1 MVGFTYQDY
10 LKYHKYL
17 KKRKKKEKEFTYE
30 EKKKNEEWTESFIRM
45 LKLAYENK
53 ESDMVMEEEEP
64 YILLESLD
72 EREKKE
78 NTQIRK
84 IHDELFRDI
93 LNNKEEFMWFLNSF
107 IKLDI
112 NITKDELEKYNRRFV
127 TEEYKSK
134 FSDVV
139 YKIKN
144 ENIFFL
150 VEHQSSIDYSM
161 PYRMLTYCY
170 EIMRDAI
177 DKTRLKDKN
186 YKLPIV
192 VPILLYTGNRKW
204 RVPEYIHTI
213 HSMSIGI
220 SMRYEI
226 IDAHNYKKE
235 RLLSSNS
242 MIGFTMEAE
251 RSKTEEEFEDALKAM
266 IENKPNE
273 IDTIVSI
280 MKYVYK
286 DRLSD
291 EEIEDIYKKIKNGE
305 VSEIMTTIRTRLAQN
320 DKKILKEGIEQGTLL
335 MAELVAKRML
345 SNGINKETIQKI
357 TELSVE
363 KLEEI
368 EKHLMTKN

>member
-10 LKYHKYL
+10 LRYHKYL
-17 KKRKKKEKEFTYE
+17 KTKEKRKKEFTYE
-30 EKKKNEEWTESFIRM
+30 EKKKNEKWAESFIKM
-45 LKLAYENK
+45 LKLVYENK
-53 ESDMVMEEEEP
+53 ESDMVMEEGEP
-64 YILLESLD
+64 YILLDSLD
-72 EREKKE
+72 EKEKQE
-78 NTQIRK
+78 NIQIRK

-107 IKLDI
+107 IKLDM
-112 NITKDELEKYNRRFV
+112 NITKNDLEKYNRSFV
-127 TEEYKSK
+127 TDEYKSK
-134 FSDVV
+134 YSDVV

-144 ENIFFL
+144 ENIFLL
-150 VEHQSSIDYSM
+150 VEHQSTIDYSM

-213 HSMSIGI
+213 QSMSVGI

-226 IDAHNYKKE
+226 IDAHNYSRE

-242 MIGFTMEAE
+242 MVGFTMEAE
-251 RSKTEEEFEDALKAM
+251 RSKTEEKFEDALKTM
-266 IENKPNE
+266 IQNKPDE
-273 IDTIVSI
+273 VDTIVRI
-280 MKYVYK
+280 IKYVYK

-291 EEIEDIYKKIKNGE
+291 EEFDEIYKRIKNGE
-305 VSEIMTTIRTRLAQN
+305 VDETMTTIRTRLAQN
-320 DKKILKEGIEQGTLL
+320 DKKILRENTIVIAKKMIE
-335 MAELVAKRML
+335 
-345 SNGINKETIQKI
+345 NGIKKELIQKI
-357 TELSVE
+357 TGLSINTIN
-363 KLEEI
+363 KI
-368 EKHLMTKN
+368 DNKK

>member
-10 LKYHKYL
+10 LRYHKYL
-17 KKRKKKEKEFTYE
+17 KTKEKRKKEFTYE
-30 EKKKNEEWTESFIRM
+30 EKKKNEKWAESFIKM
-45 LKLAYENK
+45 LKLVYENK
-53 ESDMVMEEEEP
+53 ESDMVMEEGEP
-64 YILLESLD
+64 YILLDSLD
-72 EREKKE
+72 EKEKQE
-78 NTQIRK
+78 NIQIRK

-93 LNNKEEFMWFLNSF
+93 LNNKEEFTWFLNSF
-107 IKLDI
+107 IKLDM
-112 NITKDELEKYNRRFV
+112 NITKNDLEKYNRSFV

-134 FSDVV
+134 YSDVV

-144 ENIFFL
+144 ENIFLL
-150 VEHQSSIDYSM
+150 VEHQSTIDYSM

-170 EIMRDAI
+170 EIMRDAV
-177 DKTRLKDKN
+177 DKTKLKNKD

-213 HSMSIGI
+213 HSMSAGI

-226 IDAHNYKKE
+226 IDAHNYSKE

-242 MIGFTMEAE
+242 MVGFTMEAE

-266 IENKPNE
+266 IKNKPNE
-273 IDTIVSI
+273 VDTIVRI

-291 EEIEDIYKKIKNGE
+291 KEIDEFYKKIKNGE
-305 VSEIMTTIRTRLAQN
+305 VKGIMTTIRTRLAQH
-320 DKKILKEGIEQGTLL
+320 DKKLIQQGRIQ
-335 MAELVAKRML
+335 VAKRLLNMGYDKEQVQKASGL
-345 SNGINKETIQKI
+345 TKKQFDKLINE
-357 TELSVE
+357 
-363 KLEEI
+363 
-368 EKHLMTKN
+368 

>member
-1 MVGFTYQDY
+1 MMLLVGFTYQDY

-17 KKRKKKEKEFTYE
+17 KTKEKKKREFTYE
-30 EKKKNEEWTESFIRM
+30 EKKKNEEWAESFIKM

-53 ESDMVMEEEEP
+53 ESNMVMEEEEP
-64 YILLESLD
+64 YILLDSLD
-72 EREKKE
+72 EKEKQE
-78 NTQIRK
+78 NIHIRK

-93 LNNKEEFMWFLNSF
+93 LNNKEEFMWFLSSF
-107 IKLDI
+107 IKLDM
-112 NITKDELEKYNRRFV
+112 NITKNDLEKYNRSFV

-134 FSDVV
+134 YSDVV

-144 ENIFFL
+144 KNIFLL

-161 PYRMLTYCY
+161 PYRMLTYSY

-204 RVPEYIHTI
+204 RVPEYIRTI
-213 HSMSIGI
+213 HSMSVGI

-226 IDAHNYKKE
+226 IDANNYSKE

-242 MIGFTMEAE
+242 MVGFTMEAE
-251 RSKTEEEFEDALKAM
+251 RSKTEEEFEDVLKTM
-266 IENKPNE
+266 IKNKPNE
-273 IDTIVSI
+273 VDTIVRI

-291 EEIEDIYKKIKNGE
+291 EEIEDIYKKIKNCE
-305 VSEIMTTIRTRLAQN
+305 VNEIMTTIRTRLAQN
-320 DKKILKEGIEQGTLL
+320 ERKKIKEGIEQERRNRILII
-335 MAELVAKRML
+335 AKKML
-345 SNGINKETIQKI
+345 SMGLNKEQIQEATDISSKDLEKIINKIK
-357 TELSVE
+357 
-363 KLEEI
+363 
-368 EKHLMTKN
+368 